1 MKKILLITTLLLST
15 LAASA
20 QKNTS
25 ESYIQQFKDAA
36 IRIMHETGVPASI
49 VLGAAM
55 HESGCGNSHI
65 ARTLN
70 NQFGMK
76 GSSHTYTD
84 ANNKKVRTSYKQYDS
99 VLESF
104 EDFARIM
111 TEKKQFSHL
120 GDQYSHYDYKNW
132 AHGIQKSGYCSSRTW
147 ASQVVDIIKK
157 YQLYMLDEKPADD
170 DSQQQAQV
178 QTKSQSTPS
187 VTLSHL

>member
-1 MKKILLITTLLLST
+1 MKKILLITTLLIST

-25 ESYIQQFKDAA
+25 TSYIQQFKDAA

-55 HESGCGNSHI
+55 HESGCGNSNI
-65 ARTLN
+65 ARNLN

-76 GSSHTYTD
+76 GFGTPVYYDKH
-84 ANNKKVRTSYKQYDS
+84 NKKVKTSYKQYDS

-120 GDQYSHYDYKNW
+120 GDKYTHYDYQHW
-132 AHGIQKSGYCSSRTW
+132 AKGIQKSGYCS
-147 ASQVVDIIKK
+147 
-157 YQLYMLDEKPADD
+157 
-170 DSQQQAQV
+170 
-178 QTKSQSTPS
+178 
-187 VTLSHL
+187 